1 MAYAKAQDYDLG
13 LVLGRFT
20 ETSHGKPF
28 EYCRRTEDAGDWA
41 ADFPH
46 LVCVND
52 VIGWPYRFAK
62 VLKTVAYVV
71 TDEDASGVPIVQK
84 WQIKSHRIY
93 RNN

>member
-1 MAYAKAQDYDLG
+1 MAYATTQDYDLG
-13 LVLGRFT
+13 LVLGQFI
-20 ETSHGKPF
+20 EASHGKPF
-28 EYCRRTEDAGDWA
+28 EYMRRGNFGGDWA

-52 VIGWPYRFAK
+52 PVGWRYRFAK

-71 TDEDASGVPIVQK
+71 IDEDASGVPIVQK